1 MATTAN
7 LTTLD
12 NVLKQFYAPAVVEQL
27 NNEVY
32 LFQKLDTDTN
42 SLYGKQVNIPLHNTR
57 TGGIGA
63 RAEDADL
70 PSAGAQGYVNA
81 TYTLKYLYGRLRV
94 TGPSME
100 LTSSDLG
107 AFVRSL
113 GSEMSGLK
121 DDIARDMARQV
132 YGNGTGAIATCV
144 NSGSSTTV
152 TVLTSRE
159 ALDKGWLY
167 PGMVVDIGTLSAP
180 TNSCTGVASTGVGV
194 ISAVTPATPSITC
207 AAAAAG
213 TAANGEFV
221 FRQGNALASSVSNEI
236 TGLQKLVSTSG
247 TETVGGIT
255 ATADGYWDNLRINVN
270 GELVL
275 DQLQQGVNKVRLAG
289 GKTDTAI
296 TTFGIQRKVFNQL
309 QSQVRYM
316 EPQKLAGGFES
327 ISYNGLPIVA
337 DRDCNWG
344 KFYMLDTRY
353 IKVFSN
359 KDWHFLEEDG
369 NVLKW
374 VTGRDAWEA
383 AMARYM
389 QLGMNR
395 RNTNLVLYGITDS
408 TGY

>member
-7 LTTLD
+7 LTTLA
-12 NVLKQFYAPAVVEQL
+12 NVLKEYYAPAVVEQL

-42 SLYGKQVNIPLHNTR
+42 SLYGKRINVPLHNQR
-57 TGGIGA
+57 SGGIGA

-70 PSAGAQGYVNA
+70 PSAGAQGYVNL

-113 GSEMSGLK
+113 GSEMTSLK
-121 DDIARDMARQV
+121 DDLARDLARQV
-132 YGNGTGAIATCV
+132 YGDGTGAIATGV
-144 NSGSSTTV
+144 ASGSSTTV

-159 ALDKGWLY
+159 ALDKGHIY
-167 PGMVVDIGTLSAP
+167 PGMVVDIGTLANPVSK
-180 TNSCTGVASTGVGV
+180 CTGVASTGVGV
-194 ISAVTPATPSITC
+194 VTVVTPATPSFTT
-207 AAAAAG
+207 AAAG
-213 TAANGEFV
+213 AGTVANGEFV
-221 FRQGNALASSVSNEI
+221 FRAGNALASSISNEI
-236 TGLQKLVSTSG
+236 NGLQGMVASAATAL
-247 TETVGGIT
+247 GGIT
-255 ATADGYWDNLRINVN
+255 PTTDDYWDNLRINVN

-275 DQLQQGVNKVRLAG
+275 DSLQQAVNRVRVSG

-296 TTFGIQRKVFNQL
+296 TTFGIQRKIFNQL

-316 EPQKLAGGFES
+316 EPTKIAGGFES
-327 ISYNGLPIVA
+327 ISYNGLPVVA

-344 KFYMLDTRY
+344 RFYMLDTRF
-353 IKVFSN
+353 IKVYSN
-359 KDWHFLEEDG
+359 KDWHFLEEEG

-383 AMARYM
+383 ALARYM
-389 QLGMNR
+389 QIGMTR
-395 RNTNLVLYGITDS
+395 RNTSLVLYGITDA